1 MAATSTDLQQA
12 PAVPRRRRSLLRAP
26 ISGIA
31 GRIGITLVLFTIA
44 LVVIGPYVAP
54 YSPFN
59 IGATTPASGPTAAHW
74 MGGDLVGRDVF
85 SRFLDGGRSVI
96 LIPTVGVV
104 IALVIGAVVG
114 MWCGFRGGLS
124 DSLIARLVDI
134 SFALPP
140 LMVGLLLVTGF
151 GTSSIVLVAVVV
163 VLFAPRILRVIR
175 GATHALVGQ
184 EFVLAAIA
192 RGESTR
198 AIIRN
203 EIAPNLSGPI
213 LAEGA
218 IRLTYAIVLIA
229 TLNYLGLG
237 VQPPTANWGLMV
249 SENLDI
255 IAQDPLACLA
265 PAAGIAIMCI
275 GVSLVADQVG
285 AYFARN
291 VSEDGR
297 P

>member
-184 EFVLAAIA
+184 EFVLAAMLA
-192 RGESTR
+192 RADPCDHPERNR
-198 AIIRN
+198 A
-203 EIAPNLSGPI
+203 
-213 LAEGA
+213 
-218 IRLTYAIVLIA
+218 
-229 TLNYLGLG
+229 
-237 VQPPTANWGLMV
+237 QPQRP
-249 SENLDI
+249 
-255 IAQDPLACLA
+255 DPGGRRD
-265 PAAGIAIMCI
+265 PAD
-275 GVSLVADQVG
+275 VRHRPHRDL
-285 AYFARN
+285 
-291 VSEDGR
+291 ELPWPGR
-297 P
+297 PASDRQLGADGQRESGHHRPGSAGLPGARRR